1 MKSGDTVGA
10 YVLEQRLGKG
20 VTASTWLARS
30 TGSITKLNVQPESE
44 LDNSTDTREASPLA
58 AISAPAYVLK
68 IFDIAETSS
77 WKPLDQFKREA
88 DILRTL
94 DHPRIPKYIESFETA
109 IDGKFLFVLVM
120 EYIQGDT
127 IEAYIAAGKK
137 FTEEQIEALLAEL
150 ADILAYLGSLR
161 PPIVHRDINPRNL
174 IIRPDGQIVL
184 VDFSGVQDAIRTALY
199 PGATLVGTAG
209 YIPME
214 QVAGRATHRSD
225 LYGAATTTVFMLTG
239 RNPSELPMRNLKIDL
254 SGLLYMS
261 PRLSYVLDN
270 WLDPD
275 PDRRTLSAVK
285 AAEILRGK
293 VALSSET
300 RENLDAKTETTSAE
314 NNQYGA
320 GPFWNGTFSRDSF
333 LGEILHNLEEK
344 TEQKAYPSE
353 LPSGS
358 LLTIQNLEPGLYIKM
373 PKRSNTSMR
382 GGTVFP
388 IAWMGFVFFW
398 TTMTLRMHA
407 PFFFSL
413 FSIPFWIAGFSM
425 IKSFLGPSMT
435 ETELFLTSDGLLR
448 KSSGFLSNSAQQ
460 CRLSDIR
467 EAKVHKSS
475 VRINKRYLKELA
487 IKLKGGT
494 ISFGL
499 GLSDPE
505 LYYLEKRFN
514 EELILLKQLPAGE
527 S

>member
-1 MKSGDTVGA
+1 VKSGDTVGT
-10 YVLEQRLGKG
+10 YLLEQRLGKG
-20 VTASTWLARS
+20 VTASTWLA
-30 TGSITKLNVQPESE
+30 KPAQSE
-44 LDNSTDTREASPLA
+44 ENGLDEDNSASA
-58 AISAPAYVLK
+58 ALSAQACVLK

-77 WKPLDQFKREA
+77 WKPLDQFRREA

-94 DHPRIPKYIESFETA
+94 NHPRIPKYIESFETTTEE
-109 IDGKFLFVLVM
+109 KFLFVLVM
-120 EYIQGDT
+120 EYIEGDT
-127 IEAYIAAGKK
+127 VEAYLASGKK
-137 FTEEQIEALLAEL
+137 FTEKQIEELLAEL

-174 IIRPDGQIVL
+174 IIRPDGHIVL

-214 QVAGRATHRSD
+214 QVSGRATHRSD
-225 LYGAATTTVFMLTG
+225 LYGAAATTVFMLTG

-261 PRLSYVLDN
+261 PRLSFVLDN

-275 PDRRTLSAVK
+275 PDRRTLSAIK
-285 AAEILRGK
+285 AAAVLREK
-293 VALSSET
+293 IVLPSET
-300 RENLDAKTETTSAE
+300 RTSIDAKTEATSAE
-314 NNQYGA
+314 NNQNGA
-320 GPFWNGTFSRDSF
+320 GPSWSGAFPRDSF
-333 LGEILHNLEEK
+333 LGEILHNLEER
-344 TEQKAYPSE
+344 TEQRVYPSE
-353 LPSGS
+353 LPSNS
-358 LLTIQNLEPGLYIKM
+358 QLIIQDLAPGLYIKM
-373 PKRSNTSMR
+373 PKRSNSSMR
-382 GGTVFP
+382 GGTIFP

-407 PFFFSL
+407 PFFFPL

-425 IKSFLGPSMT
+425 IKALIGPSMT

-460 CRLSDIR
+460 CLLSDIR
-467 EAKVHKSS
+467 EAKVRKSS
-475 VRINKRYLKELA
+475 VRINRQYVKELT
-487 IKLKGGT
+487 IKIKGGT
-494 ISFGL
+494 INFGL

-514 EELILLKQLPAGE
+514 EELGLLRQLPAQE

>member
-1 MKSGDTVGA
+1 VKSGDTVGT
-10 YVLEQRLGKG
+10 YVLERRLGKG
-20 VTASTWLARS
+20 VTASTWLARP
-30 TGSITKLNVQPESE
+30 TAPRTKLEVQSESE
-44 LDNSTDTREASPLA
+44 LESNTDACESGSLNAL
-58 AISAPAYVLK
+58 SALAYVLK

-94 DHPRIPKYIESFETA
+94 NHPRIPKYIESFETV
-109 IDGKFLFVLVM
+109 IEGKFLFVLVM

-127 IEAYIAAGKK
+127 IEAFISSGKK
-137 FTEEQIEALLAEL
+137 FTEEQIEELLAEL
-150 ADILAYLGSLR
+150 AEILAYLGSLR

-174 IIRPDGQIVL
+174 IIRPDGHIVL
-184 VDFSGVQDAIRTALY
+184 VDFSGVQDAIRTVLY

-214 QVAGRATHRSD
+214 QVSGRATHRSD
-225 LYGAATTTVFMLTG
+225 LYGAAATTVFMLTG

-285 AAEILRGK
+285 ASGILREKADIPSEIRRDLGSEK
-293 VALSSET
+293 KSEYIENSQNSS
-300 RENLDAKTETTSAE
+300 
-314 NNQYGA
+314 GA
-320 GPFWNGTFSRDSF
+320 FWGGTYSRDSI
-333 LGEILHNLEEK
+333 LGEILHNLEDK
-344 TEQKAYPSE
+344 SEQRAYPSE
-353 LPSGS
+353 LPSNS
-358 LLTIQNLEPGLYIKM
+358 QLKIQDLEPGLYIKI

-382 GGTVFP
+382 GATAFP
-388 IAWMGFVFFW
+388 VAWIGFVFFW

-407 PFFFSL
+407 SFFFSL

-425 IKSFLGPSMT
+425 IKSFIGPSTT

-460 CRLSDIR
+460 CLLSDIQ

-487 IKLKGGT
+487 IKAKGGNIT
-494 ISFGL
+494 FGL

-505 LYYLEKRFN
+505 LYYLEKRIN
-514 EELILLKQLPAGE
+514 EELILLKQLPTGE